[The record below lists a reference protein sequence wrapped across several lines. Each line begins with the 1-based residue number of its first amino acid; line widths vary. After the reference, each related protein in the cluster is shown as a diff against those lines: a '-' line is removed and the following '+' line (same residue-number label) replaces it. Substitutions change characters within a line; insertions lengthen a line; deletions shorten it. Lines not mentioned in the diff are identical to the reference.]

1 MGENASAQ
9 AEDEEVSE
17 NFEESP
23 KGATLGLLLILLVVL
38 MTCIFSTLDNA
49 VTLSHTAGTM
59 DIGQRPRI
67 FLAFSGLIAGF
78 LFDIN
83 NRKFM
88 NLIMYCVMILSTICI
103 AVIEFAGP
111 FLIGLII
118 FYMSAGFFAVFFT
131 TVFMELARY
140 TKMPELWA
148 GIGRAVNNITAAVI
162 TGGSLALLSSG
173 NSIAIITIMLILF
186 VAVSIVIAIY
196 TYKHKVFTEKIP
208 TNDILT
214 IDDNERLQTF
224 SEEFSLTSREAEVF
238 ALLVN
243 TEDSIQAIAERL
255 YVSRRTLERH
265 ISAIYEKT
273 GVKSRV
279 GLIRIYNEK

>member
-1 MGENASAQ
+1 
-9 AEDEEVSE
+9 
-17 NFEESP
+17 
-23 KGATLGLLLILLVVL
+23 
-38 MTCIFSTLDNA
+38 
-49 VTLSHTAGTM
+49 
-59 DIGQRPRI
+59 
-67 FLAFSGLIAGF
+67 
-78 LFDIN
+78 
-83 NRKFM
+83 
-88 NLIMYCVMILSTICI
+88 
-103 AVIEFAGP
+103 
-111 FLIGLII
+111 
-118 FYMSAGFFAVFFT
+118 
-131 TVFMELARY
+131 
-140 TKMPELWA
+140 
-148 GIGRAVNNITAAVI
+148 
-162 TGGSLALLSSG
+162 
-173 NSIAIITIMLILF
+173 MLILF

-196 TYKHKVFTEKIP
+196 TYKHKVFMEKIL

-243 TEDSIQAIAERL
+243 TEDSIQTISESL